1 MDIRICEHNE
11 RGDHVMA
18 EIASISEVVRP
29 IVLPD
34 GTQDEVTEKIVELVS
49 HAKKGKVELAP
60 AQETDEIFRALLALI
75 EVSMAPALALVPGRY
90 RQGIEDALG
99 KVKGL
104 INGEEV

>member
-1 MDIRICEHNE
+1 
-11 RGDHVMA
+11 MA
-18 EIASISEVVRP
+18 EIANVSEVARP

-34 GTQDEVTEKIVELVS
+34 GTQEEVVEEVFELVS
-49 HAKKGKVELAP
+49 HEKKAAANFAP

-75 EVSMAPALALVPGRY
+75 EESMTPALALVPGKY
-90 RQGIEDALG
+90 KQGIEDALD

>member
-1 MDIRICEHNE
+1 
-11 RGDHVMA
+11 MA
-18 EIASISEVVRP
+18 EIASISEVTRP

-90 RQGIEDALG
+90 RQGIEDALD
-99 KVKGL
+99 KVTGL

>member
-1 MDIRICEHNE
+1 
-11 RGDHVMA
+11 MA
-18 EIASISEVVRP
+18 EIASISEVARP

-60 AQETDEIFRALLALI
+60 AQETDEIFRALLAL
-75 EVSMAPALALVPGRY
+75 VPGRY
-90 RQGIEDALG
+90 RQGIEDALD

>member
-1 MDIRICEHNE
+1 
-11 RGDHVMA
+11 MA

-34 GTQDEVTEKIVELVS
+34 GTQDEVTEKIIELVS

-75 EVSMAPALALVPGRY
+75 EASMAPALALIPAKY
-90 RQGIEDALG
+90 KQGIEDALD

>member
-1 MDIRICEHNE
+1 
-11 RGDHVMA
+11 MA

-34 GTQDEVTEKIVELVS
+34 GTQAEETEQVVELTS
-49 HAKKGKVELAP
+49 PAKRGKAEFAP

-75 EVSMAPALALVPGRY
+75 EESMAPALALVPGRY
-90 RQGIEDALG
+90 RQGIEDALD

-104 INGEEV
+104 INGEAV

>member
-1 MDIRICEHNE
+1 
-11 RGDHVMA
+11 MA
-18 EIASISEVVRP
+18 EIASISEVARP

-34 GTQDEVTEKIVELVS
+34 GTQDEGTEKIVELVS
-49 HAKKGKVELAP
+49 HAKKGG

-90 RQGIEDALG
+90 RQGIEDALD

>member
-1 MDIRICEHNE
+1 
-11 RGDHVMA
+11 MA
-18 EIASISEVVRP
+18 EIASISKVVRP

-34 GTQDEVTEKIVELVS
+34 GTQDEVTEEIVELVS
-49 HAKKGKVELAP
+49 HAKKGGADFVP

-75 EVSMAPALALVPGRY
+75 EESMAPALALVPGRY
-90 RQGIEDALG
+90 RQGIEDALD

>member
-1 MDIRICEHNE
+1 
-11 RGDHVMA
+11 MA
-18 EIASISEVVRP
+18 EIASISEVARP

-90 RQGIEDALG
+90 RQGIEDALD